1 MEAPMTVRF
10 SLMMMCL
17 IPVQLFAQDPCDDP
31 NTIGLL
37 RIGRSYTARCDS
49 LYILS
54 KQKYY
59 SLNGELK
66 YYKDMASR
74 YEELTGELERVTSYM
89 DSVRIVQDKFI
100 SRQDTAIVKY
110 RSLLEQSNT
119 LVDRSTANT
128 DRALDELKKAR
139 LRMWIMSGLS
149 MIAGGVLG
157 AFIAK

>member
-1 MEAPMTVRF
+1 MKIGIVI
-10 SLMMMCL
+10 LL
-17 IPVQLFAQDPCDDP
+17 LFWPTRSILAQDPCDDA

-37 RIGRSYTARCDS
+37 RTGRSYTARCDS

-59 SLNGELK
+59 LLQGELK
-66 YYKDMASR
+66 YYKDMAAH
-74 YEELTGELERVTSYM
+74 YAELTGELERVTNYM
-89 DSVRIVQDKFI
+89 DSLRMVQDKFI
-100 SRQDTAIVKY
+100 ARQDTAIVKY

-157 AFIAK
+157 LIVSK